1 MSVPQDSRLR
11 RIQKRRRTKKLA
23 RWREQHAATQ
33 QPATDEK
40 APKKAGS
47 E

>member
-23 RWREQHAATQ
+23 RWREQQAAQQQ
-33 QPATDEK
+33 QPATGEK
-40 APKKAGS
+40 APQKVDS
-47 E
+47 